1 MANVTGRIVAVEV
14 MLATDAI
21 RNLIREAKTPQMISV
36 MQTGAQYG
44 MKTLDQALIEL
55 YRKGLISL
63 EETLARCHDPET
75 VKRTIARGTAR

>member
-1 MANVTGRIVAVEV
+1 
-14 MLATDAI
+14 
-21 RNLIREAKTPQMISV
+21 
-36 MQTGAQYG
+36 